1 MWQDLWVALTP
12 RTKSAMPWWMSE
24 MEPWVGI
31 IVISETQTRKEK
43 TNRAHL
49 IAQETVKE
57 QSSAM
62 RNPDPLNKESL
73 ERVENRNIIV
83 LSIWHTREWDK
94 KTPASSRPA
103 WYTYWD
109 YFPPPKKAKIIL
121 FIAIMT
127 IFYIYSLNSL
137 TCALVAFLLLW

>member
-1 MWQDLWVALTP
+1 MWQHLWVTSTSL
-12 RTKSAMPWWMSE
+12 TKSAMPWWMSE

-62 RNPDPLNKESL
+62 RNSGPLEQGIFRESR
-73 ERVENRNIIV
+73 EQKYHFTEHMAHQRVRQEDSHKFKASLVYILR
-83 LSIWHTREWDK
+83 LS
-94 KTPASSRPA
+94 
-103 WYTYWD
+103 
-109 YFPPPKKAKIIL
+109 PPPKKSKNNTFYSNHDHLLYIQPQ
-121 FIAIMT
+121 FIDMCL
-127 IFYIYSLNSL
+127 S
-137 TCALVAFLLLW
+137 CFLLLW